1 MTLPSQQTQHFTTH
15 ARWPFLTLR
24 STYRS
29 TLSYKTH
36 RHETVS
42 LGVVIE
48 GTTQSKIEDKTQSLQ
63 QGDMILIP
71 NHCSHSCNP
80 QGRSR
85 SYHMLHID
93 QNWCVEQLGGR
104 PEQHVFAVTQ
114 PLIQDLGLF
123 NQMKQWL
130 SDFQTG
136 QVESLQTLETIIK
149 QFGQLK
155 SKRSFEYDRVVHT
168 DLSVQA
174 LAQELNMSKEG
185 FIRLVKR
192 HTGLS
197 PLALR
202 HNQRIEQAKQL
213 ISEGHP
219 LADVALQVGYNDQSQ
234 FHKHFVH
241 FTAATPKQYQQSVIK
256 T

>member
-1 MTLPSQQTQHFTTH
+1 MTLPSQQTQHFITH

-29 TLSYKTH
+29 ALAYKTH

-48 GTTQSKIEDKTQSLQ
+48 GATQSKVEDQVQMLH

-71 NHCSHSCNP
+71 NQCSHSCNP
-80 QGRSR
+80 QSGSR

-93 QNWCVEQLGGR
+93 KNWCLEQLGGT
-104 PEQHVFAVTQ
+104 PEQHVFAVKQ
-114 PLIQDLGLF
+114 SLIQDLGLF
-123 NQMKQWL
+123 SQMAKWL
-130 SDFQTG
+130 SDFP
-136 QVESLQTLETIIK
+136 EAPAECLQTLETIIK

-155 SKRSFEYDRVVHT
+155 PHHSFEYDRVVHS

-219 LADVALQVGYNDQSQ
+219 LVDVALQVGYHDQSQ